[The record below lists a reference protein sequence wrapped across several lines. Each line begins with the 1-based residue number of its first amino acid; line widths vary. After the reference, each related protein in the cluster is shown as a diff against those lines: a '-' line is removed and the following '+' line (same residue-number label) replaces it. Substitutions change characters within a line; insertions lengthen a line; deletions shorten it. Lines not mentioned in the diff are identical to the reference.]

1 MEPDEARR
9 RLLEGGVMLCM
20 DVPQGGPKN
29 VDLMRVYLCG
39 VVCESV
45 RERSFVRK

>member
-1 MEPDEARR
+1 MEQDEARR
-9 RLLEGGVMLCM
+9 RLIEGGVMLCM
-20 DVPQGGPKN
+20 DVPQGGPN
-29 VDLMRVYLCG
+29 DVELMCVYLCG